1 MIQAAHNQK
10 QINTGG
16 LAKLLQLKIGV
27 KVIFTVNIDI
37 QDWLINGEVGKVV
50 HISAFNN
57 IVQKIYVKFS
67 DQEAGLQRE
76 AKLLCGDWKVWNK
89 DTNKERSNI
98 SIN

>member
-37 QDWLINGEVGKVV
+37 QD
-50 HISAFNN
+50 
-57 IVQKIYVKFS
+57 
-67 DQEAGLQRE
+67 
-76 AKLLCGDWKVWNK
+76 
-89 DTNKERSNI
+89 
-98 SIN
+98 